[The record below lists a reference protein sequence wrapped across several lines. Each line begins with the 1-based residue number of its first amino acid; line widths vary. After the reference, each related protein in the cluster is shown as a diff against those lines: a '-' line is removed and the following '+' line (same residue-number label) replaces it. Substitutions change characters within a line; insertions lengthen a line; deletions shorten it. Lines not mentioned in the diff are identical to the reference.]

1 VALFFFT
8 AHQLRDS
15 GNKLRIY
22 QYRNCKIG
30 ALSAHFG
37 PLEYNPIFVSV
48 PSAQIVVRT
57 VISLCSSCYTWF
69 VYMPVTMVGIK

>member
-1 VALFFFT
+1 VATSLGFINIVS
-8 AHQLRDS
+8 A
-15 GNKLRIY
+15 
-22 QYRNCKIG
+22 KIG